1 MTLTCVQAKMGVF
14 VWRACVHT
22 LAYVRARVLYVCL
35 RSWVRCAKERGV
47 QYERAARANRAM
59 DSAPA

>member
-1 MTLTCVQAKMGVF
+1 MTLTCVQAKTGMF
-14 VWRACVHT
+14 VWRVSVHT
-22 LAYVRARVLYVCL
+22 LAYVRVCECVCARA
-35 RSWVRCAKERGV
+35 RCAKERGV

>member
-14 VWRACVHT
+14 SWRARAQECVR
-22 LAYVRARVLYVCL
+22 VRGCAR
-35 RSWVRCAKERGV
+35 AKEKGV
-47 QYERAARANRAM
+47 QYERVARANRAM